1 MQPEIKILQEKKL
14 VGMSMTMSLADNK
27 TSELW
32 KCFMQRRNEI
42 TNNIGSLLYS
52 LQVYDELYFSNFKP
66 SNEFRKYAA
75 IEVTDFDSLPKD
87 MQSFVL
93 PSGLYAVFQ
102 YKGFPSEG
110 YKIFQYIFATWL
122 PNSIYNL
129 DNRPHFELLGE
140 KYNNQSPDSEEELWI
155 PIKKKLN

>member
-1 MQPEIKILQEKKL
+1 
-14 VGMSMTMSLADNK
+14 
-27 TSELW
+27 
-32 KCFMQRRNEI
+32 MQRRKEI

-52 LQVYDELYFSNFKP
+52 LQIYDELYFSNFKP

-102 YKGFPSEG
+102 YKGLPSEG

-122 PNSIYNL
+122 PNSIYDL
-129 DNRPHFELLGE
+129 DNRHHFELLGE
-140 KYNNQSPDSEEELWI
+140 KYNNQSPDSEEEIWI